1 MGSMTIKSILLII
14 LAVAVIILFLILMF
28 QKKKRNKSY
37 RSKYIDALY
46 ALIDGRKDDAL
57 VLLTQAVKNGE
68 TDIDAYIQLGNLYRE
83 KKMPDKALQI
93 HRALT
98 VRRDLSY
105 SEEKS
110 IQISIAEDLADMG
123 KIDRAVIALNTINKR
138 KKDPEILMTL
148 HRLYHRCGDFDN
160 AYQIMKNLSS
170 IDRNIGGE
178 EKSAYLSSVASSC
191 LKNGDSELAMKY
203 LEKALKES
211 DTSIPAIYLMA
222 RQNMEKREFEKA
234 SRLWHKLIKI
244 DRSLFAEILPF
255 LEKALFESGNFVGL
269 EEILEELYKK
279 YVDDSEIALSLASLY
294 IKKGMFEES
303 INILEDERKTG
314 QNDPAV
320 YLKLSLA
327 LFDSGRANE
336 AHKVLAEFSTDSLI
350 TYVRKCN
357 TCGAEYDLPFG
368 YCTKCFSFNRPVN

>member
-1 MGSMTIKSILLII
+1 MTIKSILLVI
-14 LAVAVIILFLILMF
+14 LAVAVIILFLVLML
-28 QKKKRNKSY
+28 QKKKRNKRY

-57 VLLTQAVKNGE
+57 LLLTQAVKNGE

-98 VRRDLSY
+98 VRRDLAY

-138 KKDPEILMTL
+138 NKDPEILTAL
-148 HRLYHRCGDFDN
+148 HRLYHRCGDYDN
-160 AYQIMKNLSS
+160 AYQVMKNLSS
-170 IDRNIGGE
+170 IDKQIGGA
-178 EKSAYLSSVASSC
+178 EKASYLASVASLC
-191 LKNGDSELAMKY
+191 LENGKPGIAVKY
-203 LEKALKES
+203 IEKALKES
-211 DTSIPAIYLMA
+211 DTSVPAIYLMA
-222 RQNMEKREFEKA
+222 HHNMEKREFEKA
-234 SRLWHKLIKI
+234 SRLWYKLIKI
-244 DRSLFAEILPF
+244 DRSLFAEVLPF

-279 YVDDSEIALSLASLY
+279 YMDDPEIALSLASLY

-303 INILEDERKTG
+303 INILEDEKNTG

-320 YLKLSLA
+320 YLKLALA
-327 LFDSGRANE
+327 LFDSGRTHE
-336 AHKVLAEFSTDSLI
+336 AHKVLGEFSTDLLN

-357 TCGAEYDLPFG
+357 MCGEEYDLPFG
-368 YCTKCFSFNRPVN
+368 YCTKCFSFNRPVQ